1 MGCET
6 FYASHDQVVG
16 NATLYGVCL
25 HVPELVQRQPGIL
38 GGTSPISLSS
48 GACSRFMV
56 SAPRCYCLLTRVPF
70 FELHYEMLNRL
81 TLIPFP
87 P

>member
-1 MGCET
+1 M
-6 FYASHDQVVG
+6 AG
-16 NATLYGVCL
+16 NATVYGVCL

-38 GGTSPISLSS
+38 SGTSPLPMSS
-48 GACSRFMV
+48 GAFSRFMV

-81 TLIPFP
+81 KVNSFSPMTCENCVTEI
-87 P
+87 